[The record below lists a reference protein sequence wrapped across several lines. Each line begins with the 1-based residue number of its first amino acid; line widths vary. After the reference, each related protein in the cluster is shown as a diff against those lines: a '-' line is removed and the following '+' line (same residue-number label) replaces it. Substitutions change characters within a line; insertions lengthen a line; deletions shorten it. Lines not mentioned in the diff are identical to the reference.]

1 MVRDDGLNELTC
13 VPTGEW
19 VMLTP
24 QSLPPIFLDKSL
36 FSNTTEIKISP
47 QKDGSIIISAVNST
61 DVSNLNATY
70 SMN

>member
-1 MVRDDGLNELTC
+1 MRDDGLNELTC
-13 VPTGEW
+13 VPTGEL

-61 DVSNLNATY
+61 DASNLNATY

>member
-1 MVRDDGLNELTC
+1 MVRDDGLNEPTC

-19 VMLTP
+19 VMLNP

-47 QKDGSIIISAVNST
+47 QKMD
-61 DVSNLNATY
+61 L
-70 SMN
+70 